1 MHNPVANFKAKSPF
15 IAGLREKMRALRMSP
30 RTEDSYVHYVCDFIV
45 FHGKKHPSEMGSE
58 EVTAYLSNLATVRNV
73 AASTQNVAFN
83 ALIFLYSR
91 VLEKPLE
98 NIKPE
103 RATRPTRVPEFFT
116 KNELVRL
123 FEAMAG
129 ELKLMAQL
137 AYGTGLRLMELLRL
151 RIKDVD
157 FANGVLLVQ
166 FGKGNKSRVVPLPR
180 SLTCALKLQV
190 ERARVIHQSD
200 IADGFGAVFLP
211 YELAKKYPKAAKEFR
226 WQYLWPARTRCA
238 DKERG
243 EARHHL
249 FETGFQQALATAG
262 RKAGLEKKAHPH
274 ALRHSH
280 ATHLL
285 EMGRSLNEVRERL
298 GHKDIRTTQIYLH
311 CVEMKNAPSP
321 VDCLCSH
328 SSH

>member
-1 MHNPVANFKAKSPF
+1 MHNPIASFKTKSPF
-15 IAGLREKMRALRMSP
+15 VAGLREKMRALRMSP
-30 RTEDSYVHYVCDFIV
+30 RTEDAYVHYVCDFIV

-58 EVTAYLSNLATVRNV
+58 EVTSYLSHLATARKV

-98 NIKPE
+98 NIKAE
-103 RATRPTRVPEFFT
+103 RATRPSRVPEFFT
-116 KNELVRL
+116 KDEIARL
-123 FEAMAG
+123 LGAMAG
-129 ELKLMAQL
+129 ESKLMAQL

-166 FGKGNKSRVVPLPR
+166 FGKGNKSRVVPLPK
-180 SLTCALKLQV
+180 SLAASLRLQV
-190 ERARVIHQSD
+190 ERAGLIHKAD
-200 IADGFGAVFLP
+200 IADGYGAVWLP
-211 YELAKKYPKAAKEFR
+211 HELAKKYPKSAKELR
-226 WQYLWPARTRCA
+226 WQYLWPARTRA
-238 DKERG
+238 KVDDGRG
-243 EARHHL
+243 EGRHHL
-249 FETGFQQALATAG
+249 FETGFQQALAAAG
-262 RKAGLEKKAHPH
+262 KKAGLQKKAHPH

-321 VDCLCSH
+321 IDCLCEH
-328 SSH
+328 